1 MRIITFFQS
10 DIMSQSL
17 RNLPPSV
24 ARELRRHVSPKPLA
38 KPEDHLNENLKKQRN
53 ADGRLPYIL
62 GGAVLLTATAASF
75 PLIASWWIGNLN
87 ERESALTAPQ
97 VRRGAFL
104 NSGSRD
110 VGRDPE
116 WDFQKGQHK
125 SKAQSGYGAAEAE
138 MEQEQKP
145 SKLHRQAHV
154 MGPGKMAKYEKDL
167 EAFAKGERR
176 KTA

>member
-1 MRIITFFQS
+1 
-10 DIMSQSL
+10 MSQSL

-38 KPEDHLNENLKKQRN
+38 KPEQHLKENLKKQRE
-53 ADGRLPYIL
+53 AGGRLPYIL
-62 GGAVLLTATAASF
+62 GGTLLLTATAASF

-87 ERESALTAPQ
+87 ERDNPLTAPQ

-110 VGRDPE
+110 IGRDPQ

-125 SKAQSGYGAAEAE
+125 SKDQSGYAAAAATEK
-138 MEQEQKP
+138 EQKLA
-145 SKLHRQAHV
+145 KLPGQVHV
-154 MGPGKMAKYEKDL
+154 MDPAKMAMYEKDL
-167 EAFAKGERR
+167 EAFAKGEKR
-176 KTA
+176 KTS